1 MKPFP
6 PHWGQFGLAPPQ
18 WQGRRG
24 EWSGLSAISL
34 SGCLSRRAAL
44 AGPVVSG
51 VCEDR
56 GAAPCYQECGHLT
69 KGMTG

>member
-34 SGCLSRRAAL
+34 SGCLPHRVSLAGSVVSRRMKTAVRGHATKN
-44 AGPVVSG
+44 AGI
-51 VCEDR
+51 
-56 GAAPCYQECGHLT
+56 
-69 KGMTG
+69 